1 MASPTRRTIPGG
13 SLYRTEKITLIDEHI
28 DHMRRSGRAHST
40 MVRRRM
46 VLTFL
51 AEFLGHDPADATLDE
66 LDRWQASLV
75 SVPQIQWK
83 TAMIRPYYAYLQAR
97 GYRPDDP
104 ARLLPR
110 PRPKFKVRTPMSDED
125 LFAAVLA
132 APMPVLAMLLFG
144 GWSGM
149 RATEIAGLHREDFHR
164 EPYGAGAFG
173 RPATPPAPAPLG
185 DEPAGT
191 CWATVTGKGGDQRAV
206 PIPGWV
212 WQRLAPELP
221 ETGPLFVKTNRGG
234 AVAGEQMGAHNITD
248 RVGDFLAKL
257 GIDDRLHSLRHR
269 VATAAWRATGDV
281 RVVQQLLG
289 HANLAVLHV
298 YTHVHSDAVAAAA
311 EAIPRPAWPDTVGG
325 QPIDPVPA

>member
-1 MASPTRRTIPGG
+1 MASPTRRSVPGG
-13 SLYRTEKITLIDEHI
+13 FRYRSEKITLIDEHI
-28 DHMRRSGRAHST
+28 DHMRRSGRAEST
-40 MVRRRM
+40 MMRRRM

-66 LDRWQASLV
+66 LDAWQASLV

-83 TAMIRPYYAYLQAR
+83 TAMIRPYYSYLQAR
-97 GYRPDDP
+97 GYRRDDP
-104 ARLLPR
+104 AKLLPR

-149 RATEIAGLHREDFHR
+149 RAVEIAGLHREHFHR
-164 EPYGAGAFG
+164 EPYGAGRFG
-173 RPATPPAPAPLG
+173 HAAAAPPPMPLAA
-185 DEPAGT
+185 DETDT
-191 CWATVTGKGGDQRAV
+191 CWATVTGKGGDERAV

-212 WQRLAPELP
+212 WQRVAPLLP
-221 ETGPLFVKTNRGG
+221 ESGPLFVKTNRGG
-234 AVAGEQMGAHNITD
+234 AVAGEQMGAHNVTD
-248 RVGDFLAKL
+248 RVGDFLAGL

-269 VATAAWRATGDV
+269 VATAVWHATGDV

-298 YTHVHSDAVAAAA
+298 YTHVHSDAVADAVAR
-311 EAIPRPAWPDTVGG
+311 IPKPSWPATSGDEPTA
-325 QPIDPVPA
+325 PVPA